1 VTDLVKGNVVGIP
14 VFECV
19 DDTDCVYDDDD
30 VMDLVKGNVV
40 GIEERDSETVTV
52 EVGTNDDETV
62 VDPDID
68 CVPERVFGT
77 EVAIGLYDNETD
89 VLTVAVELALAHI
102 VLLAINVVLVVCD
115 TVFVFGKE
123 LGIEE
128 EVDVSCGVVDIIG
141 ELLSVYNPLLDILFT
156 GLDEIEFVNTLVIV
170 M

>member
-1 VTDLVKGNVVGIP
+1 
-14 VFECV
+14 
-19 DDTDCVYDDDD
+19 
-30 VMDLVKGNVV
+30 MDLVKGNVV

-89 VLTVAVELALAHI
+89 VLTVAVELTLAHI

-156 GLDEIEFVNTLVIV
+156 GLDDIEFVNTLVIV